1 MTDNVGRAQDLVD
14 SVGSWYHRIEVA
26 PGLVTP
32 GVNDSQLVLR
42 VLNLPT
48 DLSGLRVLDI
58 GTRDGF
64 FAFEC
69 ERRGAD
75 VVAIDYMPPEE
86 TGFLVARELLGSRV
100 EFVQENVYELSHER
114 YGGFDLVLFLGVLYH
129 LRDPMLAL
137 DSIWDVARGRLIVE
151 TQVIDEALLTSSGEF
166 KRLEDLNPELA
177 SMPLM
182 QFYPGAA
189 LNSDSTCV
197 WAPNEACLS
206 AMLEE
211 TGFEVESQL
220 RIGQRGVAFATW
232 SAADH
237 ERGYWRRRDRAVGK
251 LD

>member
-1 MTDNVGRAQDLVD
+1 MTNDAAHAQELVD

-26 PGLVTP
+26 PGVITP

-42 VLNLPT
+42 ALNLPA

-69 ERRGAD
+69 ERRGAE
-75 VVAIDYMPPEE
+75 VTAIDYMPPEE

-100 EFVQENVYELSHER
+100 EFVQENVYELSDER

-137 DSIWDVARGRLIVE
+137 DSIWNVARGRLIVE
-151 TQVIDEALLTSSGEF
+151 TQLIDDALLTAPGEF
-166 KRLEDLNPELA
+166 KSLVDLNPELGPI
-177 SMPLM
+177 PLM

-189 LNSDSTCV
+189 LNGDATCV
-197 WAPNEACLS
+197 WAPNEACLG

-211 TGFEVESQL
+211 TGFKVESQL
-220 RIGQRGVAFATW
+220 RIGQRGIAFATW
-232 SAADH
+232 VDDH
-237 ERGYWRRRDRAVGK
+237 ERAYWRRRDRTVGR

>member
-1 MTDNVGRAQDLVD
+1 MTDGPSNVHELVA
-14 SVGSWYHRIEVA
+14 SVAAWYHRIEVA
-26 PGLVTP
+26 PGVVTP

-42 VLNLPT
+42 SLNLPA

-69 ERRGAD
+69 ERRGAE
-75 VVAIDYMPPEE
+75 VTAIDYMPPEE

-100 EFVQENVYELSHER
+100 EFIQENVYELSHER

-137 DSIWDVARGRLIVE
+137 DSVWNVARGRVIVE
-151 TQVIDEALLTSSGEF
+151 TQIIDDALLTSPGEF
-166 KRLEDLNPELA
+166 KRLVDLNPELPA
-177 SMPLM
+177 VPLM
-182 QFYPGAA
+182 QFYPGDA
-189 LNSDSTCV
+189 LNGDTTCV
-197 WAPNEACLS
+197 WAPNEACLK

-220 RIGQRGVAFATW
+220 RIGQRGIAFANW
-232 SAADH
+232 SDDH
-237 ERGYWRRRDRAVGK
+237 ERAYWKRRDRTVGR
-251 LD
+251 LV

>member
-1 MTDNVGRAQDLVD
+1 MTDRAGRAQELVD
-14 SVGSWYHRIEVA
+14 SVGSWYHRIDVA
-26 PGLVTP
+26 PGVTTP

-42 VLNLPT
+42 ALNLPA
-48 DLSGLRVLDI
+48 DLSGMRVLDI

-69 ERRGAD
+69 ERRGAE
-75 VVAIDYMPPEE
+75 VTAIDYMPPEE
-86 TGFLVARELLGSRV
+86 TGFLVARELLGSQV

-137 DSIWDVARGRLIVE
+137 DRIWNVARGRLIVE
-151 TQVIDEALLTSSGEF
+151 TQTIDDALLTSPGEF
-166 KRLEDLNPELA
+166 KRLADLNPELPQV
-177 SMPLM
+177 PLM

-189 LNSDSTCV
+189 LNGDATCV
-197 WAPNEACLS
+197 WAPNEACLG

-211 TGFEVESQL
+211 TGFTVESQL
-220 RIGQRGVAFATW
+220 RIGQRGIAFATW
-232 SAADH
+232 VDDH
-237 ERGYWRRRDRAVGK
+237 ERAYWRRRDRTVGR